1 MTHWHTILFRFES
14 STLSHIWLL
23 ILGGKTYSWA
33 QQVIIDRLFVV
44 WWRIWYL
51 WLIDLECRRL
61 IIVVVIVSLPLKVII
76 LVINWN
82 FELLP
87 LSFRSLIKAQL
98 AISKRLDIDVW
109 VYSIYV
115 SVIGVHA
122 FSIHTASV
130 HHYLLLIETT
140 WSKIHGFLGLVNF
153 CFDGYI
159 KLLIL
164 QPLMIVNIRINIE
177 LVPVA
182 LYRMTVVL
190 KISKDH
196 ECE

>member
-1 MTHWHTILFRFES
+1 MTYWHTILFFER
-14 STLSHIWLL
+14 STLSHIWRL
-23 ILGGKTYSWA
+23 ILGGKTYSRA

-51 WLIDLECRRL
+51 GLIDLECRH

-76 LVINWN
+76 FVINWN

-87 LSFRSLIKAQL
+87 LSLIKTQL
-98 AISKRLDIDVW
+98 AILQRLDIDVL
-109 VYSIYV
+109 VHSIYV
-115 SVIGVHA
+115 GVIGVHA

-130 HHYLLLIETT
+130 HHYLLLVETT
-140 WSKIHGFLGLVNF
+140 WSKIHGFLGLVIF
-153 CFDGYI
+153 CFHGYI

-164 QPLMIVNIRINIE
+164 QPLMIIYIRINIE

-190 KISKDH
+190 KISKEH